1 MLSFSFIVSLEKNH
15 FFFMG
20 SDPESFLKW
29 LSRLIPIKRS
39 DALTATLGNDSG
51 SKESVNQQQRREL
64 PLPLF
69 INSSEMF
76 IFSLWGLTPEYLSAD
91 VLTMSKGQLR
101 PVLIKDMELAVDVV
115 LHQQQSLLGH
125 LLAVAVDELDAVIVI
140 RIVAGGDHNATV
152 KVIHTGDIDHR
163 RRGSDVQQ
171 VGVCA
176 GSSQTSHETVLK
188 HIRTAASILANDD
201 TGRVGVTVTLSES
214 IIIPAQEST
223 NLIGMVRC

>member
-1 MLSFSFIVSLEKNH
+1 
-15 FFFMG
+15 MG
-20 SDPESFLKW
+20 SDPES
-29 LSRLIPIKRS
+29 SSQAIRLVIDDVGIGTQRIEHR
-39 DALTATLGNDSG
+39 LGNVPAGAISAIQTDLDTL
-51 SKESVNQQQRREL
+51 ERVDAQRDQVAHVAVA
-64 PLPLF
+64 
-69 INSSEMF
+69 SSY
-76 IFSLWGLTPEYLSAD
+76 IVHRTAD
-91 VLTMSKGQLR
+91 VLTMGKGQLR
-101 PVLIKDMELAVDVV
+101 SVLIKDMELAVDVV